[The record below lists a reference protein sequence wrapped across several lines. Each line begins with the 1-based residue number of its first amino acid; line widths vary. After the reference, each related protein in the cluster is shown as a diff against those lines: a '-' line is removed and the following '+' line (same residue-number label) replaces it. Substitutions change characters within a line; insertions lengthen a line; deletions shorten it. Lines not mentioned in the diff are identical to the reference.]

1 MSKHDNAASRFVVG
15 GPWAGFTLVVA
26 TLLYIVNYMDRMVL
40 SATLPLIKAD
50 LMLTDAQ
57 CGWLG
62 TIYFIVVAAL
72 TLPAAILCD
81 RWSRKK
87 SLSIMAFLWSAAT
100 FLTGMGGGFLPL
112 FAARGGVG
120 VGEAGFAPGGIA
132 YVSGSFKEESRA
144 RVMGVFNLGQPLGSI
159 LGIVIAGVVAQANL
173 WGMGWRSPFFLFAVP
188 GVLLGILVLFTR
200 DYPTVPITARSPGGG
215 QIGVGKG
222 LLLVLRT
229 PTLLFTSL
237 GVGALSFVGGAVA
250 YWLPTY
256 FVRTRGIDVAKAS
269 YLMGGIIL
277 VACVGPI
284 LGGILAD
291 EWKKKR
297 TNARPLTAAFFALFL
312 GVFLYFGFFVDMARI
327 LSASYLLFII
337 SGVMLF
343 AYTAPAYAVTQDL
356 VPRSMRSISM
366 GLLVLITYGTL
377 GAYSPV
383 LVGWLSDVLG
393 SAGQPN
399 LTAAF
404 MFVPPVA
411 FLGALFFFMAARFHD
426 RDVAKVSSGIGD
438 GDDSAGD
445 R

>member
-1 MSKHDNAASRFVVG
+1 MKKQDSATEFTIG
-15 GPWAGFTLVVA
+15 GRWAVFTLVVV
-26 TLLYIVNYMDRMVL
+26 TMLYIINYMDRMVL

-50 LMLTDAQ
+50 LVLTDAQ

-72 TLPAAILCD
+72 TIPAAILCD

-87 SLSIMAFLWSAAT
+87 SLSIMALLWSAAT
-100 FLTGMGGGFLPL
+100 LLTGAGGGFLPL
-112 FAARGGVG
+112 LLARGGVG

-132 YVSGSFKEESRA
+132 YISGSFREESRA
-144 RVMGVFNLGQPLGSI
+144 KITGVFNLGQPLGSI

-200 DYPTVPITARSPGGG
+200 DYPTVPVAALGAGEERIS
-215 QIGVGKG
+215 VGRA
-222 LLLVLRT
+222 LVTILKT
-229 PTLLFTSL
+229 PTLLFTSV
-237 GVGALSFVGGAVA
+237 GVGALTFVGGAVG

-277 VACVGPI
+277 VACVGPV

-297 TNARPLTAAFFALFL
+297 ANARPMTAGLFAVFL
-312 GVFLYFGFFVDMARI
+312 GVFLYCSFFTDMSGVF
-327 LSASYLLFII
+327 SASYPIFMITGI
-337 SGVMLF
+337 MLF

-356 VPRSMRSISM
+356 APRSMRSISM

-383 LVGWLSDVLG
+383 VVGWLSDVLG
-393 SAGQPN
+393 KAGEPN
-399 LTAAF
+399 LTAALL
-404 MFVPPVA
+404 FVPPVA
-411 FLGALFFFMAARFHD
+411 FLGALFFFIAARFHN
-426 RDVAKVSSGIGD
+426 RDVAKVAAGIGQ
-438 GDDSAGD
+438 GD
-445 R
+445 